1 MLRPRYQYGGIILA
15 QLLLHLLFPKHTTV
29 VAAADLSSDKQ
40 ALLDFASA
48 VPHPRARKLNWN
60 AQPSSSSSS
69 VCRSWAGVTC
79 TANATRVLELRLPGF
94 GFYAP
99 IPRNT
104 LGRLD
109 ALASLSLRS
118 NRLSGALPYDILSLP
133 SLRYLYL
140 QRNNFSGW
148 DLPTP
153 SSSISLSPQ
162 LTFLDLS
169 FNSFPGNIPDQL
181 FTNLTRLAGLNLQNN
196 LLTGPIPDQ
205 LGQLPALVHLN
216 LSFNNLTGSIPP
228 SLQRFPASSFLGNSL
243 LCGRPLNQQCRVP
256 VSPSIPPSS
265 AVPSPSPSL
274 APPPPPHSS
283 FAQSPLPSSPPPPPP
298 ASSQKHNKS
307 KLSTGA
313 IVPIALG
320 ACALLILLVLVIV
333 FQCCMNNKK
342 RDSETSASAVLVK
355 VNPFRGGGGG
365 GGKIHEAKQ
374 LKEEGG
380 GYLSRSGEAEK
391 NKLVFLQGE
400 GNFDLEDL
408 LRASAEVLGKGASGK
423 TYKAT
428 LEDGTTVAVKRLK
441 EVAAVVGR
449 REFEQHMD
457 NVWRVNHHH
466 HPNVVSLRAYYYSKD
481 EKLLVYD
488 FVPLGSLS
496 TLLHG
501 NKEPDGR
508 RRLDWKSRVK
518 ISLGAARGIAHI
530 HCVAG
535 RKLSHGNIKSSNVLL
550 TQDLSGCAS
559 DFGVTPIV
567 GLPRRSTGYRAP
579 EVSETRK
586 YTQMSDVYSFG
597 VVLLELL
604 TGKAPVVQPAG
615 QGQGHDGVVDLARW
629 VQSVAREEWTAEVFD
644 AQLVKNPDIED
655 EMVQML
661 QIAMACVARTPD
673 RRPNMEQ
680 VVRMIQE
687 IRQPDP
693 GNRPTSAD

>member
-15 QLLLHLLFPKHTTV
+15 QLLLHVLFPKHTTV
-29 VAAADLSSDKQ
+29 FAAADLSSDKQ

-48 VPHPRARKLNWN
+48 VPHPRARKLDWN
-60 AQPSSSSSS
+60 AQPSSSSA
-69 VCRSWAGVTC
+69 CRSWAGVTC

-94 GFYAP
+94 GFDGP

-133 SLRYLYL
+133 SLRYLDL

-243 LCGRPLNQQCRVP
+243 LCGRPLNQQCR
-256 VSPSIPPSS
+256 
-265 AVPSPSPSL
+265 
-274 APPPPPHSS
+274 AP
-283 FAQSPLPSSPPPPPP
+283 SPLPSSPPPPPP

-320 ACALLILLVLVIV
+320 ACAFLILLVLVIV

-342 RDSETSASAVLVK
+342 RDSETSASAVLVR
-355 VNPFRGGGGG
+355 VNPFRGGGGGG

-374 LKEEGG
+374 LKEEGE
-380 GYLSRSGEAEK
+380 GYEAEK

-488 FVPLGSLS
+488 FVPSGSLS

-501 NKEPDGR
+501 NRSEPDGR

-567 GLPRRSTGYRAP
+567 GLPRRSSGYRAP

-615 QGQGHDGVVDLARW
+615 QGQGQGQDGVVDLPRW

-673 RRPNMEQ
+673 MRPNMEQ